1 LNKLYKTKETINEM
15 IDRIE
20 SLEERVE
27 NHQLLVDTLC
37 LFLIREEIATPES
50 LNVIMSELQFT
61 PEESN

>member
-1 LNKLYKTKETINEM
+1 MNKLYNTKETINEM